1 MLAKFNDGGLE
12 GKVVWCQASMGIRSN
27 FTCNVQAG
35 YLLGFCVLP
44 SLHGIIHEV
53 EWCMLYRG
61 NACYVYCAVYCK
73 GVLWIVYCKGIVD
86 LPDQCPSLGTTATNE
101 ALSDPP
107 ATT

>member
-35 YLLGFCVLP
+35 YLLGFYVLP

-53 EWCMLYRG
+53 ECGVCCIVEML
-61 NACYVYCAVYCK
+61 AYVHC
-73 GVLWIVYCKGIVD
+73 VL
-86 LPDQCPSLGTTATNE
+86 
-101 ALSDPP
+101 
-107 ATT
+107 

>member
-1 MLAKFNDGGLE
+1 MLAKFNDDGLE

-53 EWCMLYRG
+53 ECGVCCIVEIRAM
-61 NACYVYCAVYCK
+61 CK
-73 GVLWIVYCKGIVD
+73 LFIVKVVWICVL
-86 LPDQCPSLGTTATNE
+86 
-101 ALSDPP
+101 
-107 ATT
+107 